1 MFVGDK
7 ARVGAEG
14 ELMAEGNQQ
23 QQQQDPAQRLATA
36 LSNIRRVQNYVELQ
50 APAQGD
56 MIRML
61 RQAGDLVW
69 GEIERIQQVRQQQQQ
84 QQQQQGR

>member
-23 QQQQDPAQRLATA
+23 QQQQDPAQRSSLELCPTDWTVSHTSVYVA
-36 LSNIRRVQNYVELQ
+36 SVPGRVT
-50 APAQGD
+50 P
-56 MIRML
+56 R
-61 RQAGDLVW
+61 
-69 GEIERIQQVRQQQQQ
+69 
-84 QQQQQGR
+84 

>member
-1 MFVGDK
+1 
-7 ARVGAEG
+7 
-14 ELMAEGNQQ
+14 MAEGNQQQ

-36 LSNIRRVQNYVELQ
+36 LANIRKVQNYVELQ
-50 APAQGD
+50 APGQGD
-56 MIRML
+56 MIMML

-84 QQQQQGR
+84 QQQQ